1 MSGFTLYSVYW
12 TINFKV
18 KICLSLTW
26 RRNQDK
32 VRDSLSPTSQLGW
45 GGGRHFW
52 KFGWGFATEAFKPWP
67 CFRQKLFISLPCS
80 RPECIANIHSMFK
93 VSGPERHPIVS
104 PSSVFLSCHAILLP
118 NDGSCVICAPW
129 YSVTTNIPANGVDW
143 YSTEGCT
150 YYTRSQLD
158 TRRHKTKNCIPCL
171 WLKTLNTILCSVA
184 NTILGQIRE
193 SPRVLSK
200 TKEWSD

>member
-1 MSGFTLYSVYW
+1 MKKKSRQSKRQFESYQPVGVERGETLLKVWVRVCYWSLQTLTLFQTKTVHFTALFKTRMYS
-12 TINFKV
+12 KH
-18 KICLSLTW
+18 SLHV
-26 RRNQDK
+26 Q
-32 VRDSLSPTSQLGW
+32 S
-45 GGGRHFW
+45 FW
-52 KFGWGFATEAFKPWP
+52 SRKTPN
-67 CFRQKLFISLPCS
+67 SLPRS
-80 RPECIANIHSMFK
+80 I
-93 VSGPERHPIVS
+93 
-104 PSSVFLSCHAILLP
+104 FLSCHAILLP

-129 YSVTTNIPANGVDW
+129 YSVTTNIPANGADW